1 MSMQVISCTWLDK
14 YFEFDSFRTLLVTGI
29 MAHLCG
35 CVCWVRWVVEAR
47 IAAFESQ
54 VTGLPPT
61 TSMAEVPGARALGT
75 VQVTGSFVHV
85 CRKK

>member
-14 YFEFDSFRTLLVTGI
+14 YFEFDSFRTTLLVTGV
-29 MAHLCG
+29 MAQLCG
-35 CVCWVRWVVEAR
+35 CVCWVRWVVGAG

-61 TSMAEVPGARALGT
+61 TSMAEVPVARALGT
-75 VQVTGSFVHV
+75 VQVTG
-85 CRKK
+85 